1 MSNIGEQ
8 FSSKYFRTWVSYR
21 TAIEAYPEALEIH
34 EESPRKKFSN
44 IVLKLVAE
52 VFGNTPT
59 VARSYYVH
67 PKTYQS
73 IEDRSVPKFTD
84 DDYGLYDYKLSKAEK
99 IALKIITTS

>member
-1 MSNIGEQ
+1 
-8 FSSKYFRTWVSYR
+8 VSYR

-84 DDYGLYDYKLSKAEK
+84 DDYGLYDYKLSKVEK

>member
-1 MSNIGEQ
+1 NIGEQ

-52 VFGNTPT
+52 VFGNTPPLPAVTTFTQKHISLLKTAAFRNLRMMTT
-59 VARSYYVH
+59 VC
-67 PKTYQS
+67 
-73 IEDRSVPKFTD
+73 
-84 DDYGLYDYKLSKAEK
+84 
-99 IALKIITTS
+99 TTIN